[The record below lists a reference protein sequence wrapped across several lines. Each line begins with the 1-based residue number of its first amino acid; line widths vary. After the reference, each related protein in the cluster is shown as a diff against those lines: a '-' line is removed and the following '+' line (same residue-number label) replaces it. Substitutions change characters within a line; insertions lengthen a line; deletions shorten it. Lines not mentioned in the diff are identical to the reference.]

1 MKIFE
6 QEKTDGLSEQL
17 TASASITYASA
28 VAPSADHNKHNIKEI
43 KSLASLNDS
52 DLYYVQSILVSSS
65 WNKNDDIFDK
75 DEVWAA
81 RNTPEDK
88 PTNLEHDEAT
98 IIGHITSNWP
108 ITEDGSLIDQAT
120 ATENLP
126 EKYHILTGSVIYKG
140 FSNIDLKNRAD
151 KLIAEIE
158 NGTKYVSMECFF
170 KNFDYGL
177 INKSTGEYKI
187 LPRNEA
193 TAYLTKYL
201 RSYGGQGEHD
211 DYKIGRVLRNITF
224 SGKGF
229 VDKPANPDSIIFTK
243 NMFEETDVKNLNE
256 KIEDLSI
263 AGVFDNKTNLNVE
276 NNIMNLENIQAE
288 VAELKTKIEA
298 MTSSSAEVV
307 SQLKDKVAALETEV
321 QAKEQT
327 IAELTAAQEALAA
340 EKEEAAKKMKEEEE
354 KNEVEDKKESKK
366 EEDKEEETE
375 AAKKKMKA
383 EMDAKDEEMK
393 KTKSDLEAALET
405 IAGYKMKEEKMAK
418 KEKKMKRASALM
430 ENGLD
435 ADTANA
441 TADKFESMDDETFAA
456 MTSLFAGKM
465 PPWLEKIKK
474 RDDEQDKEDEKE
486 KAAKKDK
493 ETEEDTVD
501 ASVLET
507 AEVESGVN
515 LGVGGE
521 AHSGVEATRAALVEF
536 VSSRL
541 GKKH

>member
-6 QEKTDGLSEQL
+6 QEQLDGLSEKL

-28 VAPSADHNKHNIKEI
+28 VTPSIDHNKHNVKEI
-43 KSLASLNDS
+43 KSLASFNDS

-108 ITEDGSLIDQAT
+108 ITEDGILIDDAT
-120 ATENLP
+120 AIENLP

-140 FSNIDLKNRAD
+140 FSNVDLKNRAD

-158 NGTKYVSMECFF
+158 NGSKYVSMECFF

-211 DYKIGRVLRNITF
+211 NYKIGRVLRNITF

-243 NMFEETDVKNLNE
+243 NMFDEPGLKNSTE
-256 KIEDLSI
+256 KFEDLSI
-263 AGVFDNKTNLNVE
+263 AGVFDNQTNLNVE

-340 EKEEAAKKMKEEEE
+340 EKEEAAKKKDEMMLKEEE
-354 KNEVEDKKESKK
+354 D
-366 EEDKEEETE
+366 
-375 AAKKKMKA
+375 
-383 EMDAKDEEMK
+383 MK
-393 KTKSDLEAALET
+393 KTKSELEAALET
-405 IAGYKMKEEKMAK
+405 IAGYKAKEEEMMK
-418 KEKKMKRASALM
+418 KEKKMKRAAALI

-441 TADKFESMDDETFAA
+441 TVDKFESMDDDTFAA

-465 PPWLEKIKK
+465 PPWLMT
-474 RDDEQDKEDEKE
+474 DEQKKKEAEKKKE
-486 KAAKKDK
+486 KAADQDTVEASSQE
-493 ETEEDTVD
+493 ETASQNTVD

-507 AEVESGVN
+507 AEVEAGVN

-521 AHSGVEATRAALVEF
+521 VTSSVETTRAELVEF

>member
-108 ITEDGSLIDQAT
+108 ITEDGTLIDQAT
-120 ATENLP
+120 AIENLP

-307 SQLKDKVAALETEV
+307 SQLKDKVAALENEI
-321 QAKEQT
+321 QAKAQT
-327 IAELTAAQEALAA
+327 IAELTAAQEAIAA
-340 EKEEAAKKMKEEEE
+340 EKEEAAKKNEE
-354 KNEVEDKKESKK
+354 KMAKED
-366 EEDKEEETE
+366 ED
-375 AAKKKMKA
+375 
-383 EMDAKDEEMK
+383 MK

-405 IAGYKMKEEKMAK
+405 IAGYKAKEEEMVK

-435 ADTANA
+435 ADAANA
-441 TADKFESMDDETFAA
+441 TVDKFESMDDETFAA

-474 RDDEQDKEDEKE
+474 GDDEEEDKKDSKKE

-493 ETEEDTVD
+493 EDTEEADDEKDMASENTVD
-501 ASVLET
+501 ASILET
-507 AEVESGVN
+507 AEVEAGVN
-515 LGVGGE
+515 LGVGGD